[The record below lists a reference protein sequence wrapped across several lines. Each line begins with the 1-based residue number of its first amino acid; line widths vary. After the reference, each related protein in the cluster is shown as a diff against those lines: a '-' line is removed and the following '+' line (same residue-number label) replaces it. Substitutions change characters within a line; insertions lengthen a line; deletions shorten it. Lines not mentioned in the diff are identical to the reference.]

1 MLAETVHTKCIQ
13 QNNNKLVKILKADK
27 DKRLITYTEEGS
39 NVSLTGD
46 QKNGIILTILY
57 FL

>member
-27 DKRLITYTEEGS
+27 DKRLITYTEEDS
-39 NVSLTGD
+39 NFSLTGD
-46 QKNGIILTILY
+46 QKNGIMLIILY